1 MTFMPYIAPEM
12 VQKVKQMDLL
22 TYLKSYEPYELVHFS
37 GNTYT
42 TKTHD
47 SLKISN
53 GKWMWWSRGIGG
65 RSALDYLIKVRGY
78 DFVQAVQTIAE
89 QAAIQPPVS
98 ILSEKKTEK
107 KLILP
112 KPYQYHNYAVSY
124 LEGRGIDREIILF
137 CLKTRRLYESANY
150 HNVIFVGMDRSGTP
164 RYAALRGIG
173 TDFIGEASGSDKNYS
188 FCISAEEKCRKVHLF
203 ESAIDLLSYA
213 TEQKLDGKNWRE
225 EHLLSLAGVY
235 QPAKEIERSKVP
247 AALVRFLKEHQDVET
262 VILHLDNDRIGR
274 LATQAIQTVLPKR
287 YQSKDEPPQ
296 QGKDCNDS
304 LCIRLGIQQTKREK
318 QHKEAGFER

>member
-1 MTFMPYIAPEM
+1 MPYVAPEV
-12 VQKVKQMDLL
+12 VQRVKQMDLL

-42 TKTHD
+42 TRSHD

-78 DFVQAVQTIAE
+78 DFVQAVQIIAE
-89 QAAIQPPVS
+89 QAAIQPPVFMPV
-98 ILSEKKTEK
+98 EKKTEK

-112 KPYQYHNYAVSY
+112 KPYYNQSYAVSY
-124 LEGRGIDREIILF
+124 LQNRGIDKEIIQN
-137 CLKTRRLYESANY
+137 CVKSGWIYESANY
-150 HNVIFVGMDRSGTP
+150 HNVVFVGMDQSGIT
-164 RYAALRGIG
+164 RYAALRGVG

-188 FCISAEEKCRKVHLF
+188 FCIQAEEKSREVHLF

-213 TEQKLDGKNWRE
+213 TEQKLDGKNWRK

-235 QPAKEIERSKVP
+235 QPAKEIEKSKVP
-247 AALVRFLKEHQDVET
+247 AALTRFLKEHQEVAM
-262 VILHLDNDRIGR
+262 VVFHLDNDRTGR
-274 LATQAIQTVLPKR
+274 LATQAIQMVLPEK
-287 YQSKDEPPQ
+287 YQVRDEPPK

-304 LCIRLGIQQTKREK
+304 LCIRLGIRQTKREK
-318 QHKEAGFER
+318 RKNKANLER

>member
-1 MTFMPYIAPEM
+1 MPYVAPEV
-12 VQKVKQMDLL
+12 VQRVKQIDLL
-22 TYLKSYEPYELVHFS
+22 TYLKSYEPYELLHFS

-42 TKTHD
+42 TRSHD

-89 QAAIQPPVS
+89 QAAIQQSVS
-98 ILSEKKTEK
+98 IPAEKKTEK

-112 KPYQYHNYAVSY
+112 KPYHSQNYAVFY
-124 LEGRGIDREIILF
+124 LQNRGIDREIIQY
-137 CLKTRRLYESANY
+137 CMETKKIYESESY
-150 HNVIFVGMDRSGTP
+150 HNVVFVGKDEKGIP

-173 TDFIGEASGSDKNYS
+173 ADFIGEASGSDKNYS
-188 FCISAEEKCRKVHLF
+188 FRIQAEEKSHAVHLF

-213 TEQKLDGKNWRE
+213 TEQKLDGKNWRK

-235 QPAKEIERSKVP
+235 QPAKEIEKSKVP
-247 AALVRFLKEHQDVET
+247 AALTRFLKEHSEVEM
-262 VILHLDNDRIGR
+262 VVFHLDNDRTGR
-274 LATQAIQTVLPKR
+274 LATQAIKTVLPKEYR
-287 YQSKDEPPQ
+287 TKDEPPK
-296 QGKDCNDS
+296 QGKDCNDN
-304 LCIRLGIQQTKREK
+304 LCIRLEIRQTKRQK
-318 QHKEAGFER
+318 CHRKRNLER